1 MKTYW
6 DSSAIVEAWIDRG
19 LRARLHREGGCTRIH
34 SLAEVFSSL
43 TGGNLEI
50 RLSADDAARTVAQLA
65 VDLDFVELSVNEV
78 LTALNHA
85 RAKGVRGGRIH
96 DFLHAIAAEKA
107 GADKIITLDEND
119 FNSLTGLKI
128 ELV

>member
-19 LRARLHREGGCTRIH
+19 LRARLHREGGCTRRH
-34 SLAEVFSSL
+34 SLAEAFSSF

-65 VDLDFVELSVNEV
+65 GDLDFVDLSANEV

-96 DFLHAIAAEKA
+96 DFLHAVAAERA
-107 GADKIITLDEND
+107 GAEKIITLDEND
-119 FNSLTGLKI
+119 FNGLTGLKI